1 MKHHKTT
8 TLEVS
13 KDFQNRFNG
22 CAADARRL
30 GPEFTSRAHRGNE
43 RTKWERAL
51 VLWHK
56 VTTGAITGPSAEAL
70 KRDHAAKFTQFAKT
84 GGRIPAGIR

>member
-13 KDFQNRFNG
+13 KDFQNRFDG
-22 CAADARRL
+22 AHQAARRL

-70 KRDHAAKFTQFAKT
+70 KRDHAAKFNQFDRS
-84 GGRIPAGIR
+84 GGRIPAGVK